1 MSNNIYYNI
10 YSTLCQSHKHNKEL
24 YKKGSGLHKHHIVPI
39 HNGGDDTEDNHTYLT
54 VREHSIAHFLLWK
67 LYKLPNDLR
76 AMKMLGVKL
85 TPEQRKITG
94 EFCRDNKIGFH
105 NPKWNKFRIEWTL
118 KGFESQRKSKSKQ
131 SFYYWYTPEGRKERA
146 SMGGKASFLSDNNK
160 EFKFWASPEGR
171 KERASMGGKAHKGK
185 KCMYIPG
192 EKTFKRVTVENIQEY
207 LNKGYIFGSPLKPT
221 KDRKF
226 GASPLRKKVTDG
238 KEIFESMSEASEKY
252 NKTPSAITY
261 YCKSK
266 NHPNWNYILSE
277 L

>member
-1 MSNNIYYNI
+1 MSNNIYYNT
-10 YSTLCQSHKHNKEL
+10 YLTLCQSHKHNKEL
-24 YKKGSGLHKHHIVPI
+24 YKKGSGLHKHHIVPT

-67 LYKLPNDLR
+67 IYKLPNDLR

-85 TPEQRKITG
+85 TPAQRKITG

-105 NPKWNKFRIEWTL
+105 NPKWNKFRTEWAL
-118 KGFESQRKSKSKQ
+118 KGFESQKNLKSKQ
-131 SFYYWYTPEGRKERA
+131 SFYYWYT
-146 SMGGKASFLSDNNK
+146 
-160 EFKFWASPEGR
+160 PEGR

-207 LNKGYIFGSPLKPT
+207 LNKGYILGSPFKPT

-266 NHPNWNYILSE
+266 NHPNWTYILSE